1 MKLATLHKRLQT
13 ANLTRLAAASG
24 VSIRT
29 IRRFRNEGRN
39 VTLATAAALM
49 AALDRG
55 MK

>member
-29 IRRFRNEGRN
+29 IRRLKNEGAN
-39 VTLATAAALM
+39 VTLTTIAALS
-49 AALDRG
+49 AALTKG
-55 MK
+55 IK